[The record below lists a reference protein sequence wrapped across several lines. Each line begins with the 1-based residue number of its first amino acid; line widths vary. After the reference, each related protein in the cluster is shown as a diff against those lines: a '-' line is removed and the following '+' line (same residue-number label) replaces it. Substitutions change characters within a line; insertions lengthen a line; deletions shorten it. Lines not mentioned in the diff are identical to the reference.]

1 MMSFSALPLACVT
14 IFALLTSQACL
25 ASDTSHSES
34 SPNVTSAYPE
44 LSQGD
49 GPQMTIEKLRQAAI
63 SITVVNGE
71 NEPVS
76 QAQIHLEQLS
86 HGFPFGVALSTDM
99 FEEGGNK
106 GQQESYRNI
115 AQELFNAAVHENA
128 LKWYAT
134 EPEQGQVSYG
144 DADRILAWS
153 QEQGWTMRGHT
164 LFWEDEQFNQ
174 SWLKDLP
181 PQELR
186 AVVKQRALEVC
197 RRYRGQID
205 EFDVNNELLHGDFY
219 RSRLGPG
226 IIKEMF
232 EWCHQGNPDAV
243 LYVNDF
249 GIIEGDRLDDYV
261 ALIRD
266 LLDQGVPIG
275 GIGIQ
280 AHLEYPLDEER
291 MQRALDT
298 LAQFNLPIK
307 LTEISVSLDSETEQ
321 AETLRNIY
329 RIAFA
334 HPAVEEI
341 LLWGFWQGNHWRP
354 QAALYR
360 QDFSPKPAATAYR
373 GLIFEEWWTD
383 IQGQTNG
390 EGRWGDRGFLGQYR
404 IKITAN
410 GQELTEN
417 IELTQSGVDL
427 TFRLP

>member
-1 MMSFSALPLACVT
+1 MSFSALPITCVT
-14 IFALLTSQACL
+14 IFTLLTSQACL
-25 ASDTSHSES
+25 DSSSSTSDPA
-34 SPNVTSAYPE
+34 PNVTSSYPE
-44 LSQGD
+44 LAQGD
-49 GPQMTIEKLRQAAI
+49 GLRVAIEQLRKAPI
-63 SITVVNGE
+63 NITVVNGQ

-76 QAQIHLEQLS
+76 QAQVHLEQLS
-86 HGFPFGVALSTDM
+86 HDFPLGVALSTDM
-99 FEEGGNK
+99 FEDGGNK
-106 GQQESYRNI
+106 SQQESYRKI

-134 EPEQGQVSYG
+134 EPERGQVSYD

-153 QEQGWTMRGHT
+153 QGQGWTMRGHT

-186 AVVKQRALEVC
+186 VAVQKRAMEVC
-197 RRYRGQID
+197 RRYRGKID

-249 GIIEGDRLDDYV
+249 GIIEGDRLDDY
-261 ALIRD
+261 ATLIRD

-280 AHLEYPLDEER
+280 AHLEYPLNEER
-291 MQRALDT
+291 MQRALNT

-307 LTEISVSLDSETEQ
+307 LTEISVSLDSEAEQ

-360 QDFSPKPAATAYR
+360 QDFSPKPAAEAYR
-373 GLIFEEWWTD
+373 SLIFEEWWTE
-383 IQGQTNG
+383 IQGQTND
-390 EGRWGDRGFLGQYR
+390 EGHWSDRGFLGQYQIR
-404 IKITAN
+404 ITAN
-410 GQELTEN
+410 GQELREN
-417 IELTQSGVDL
+417 IELTRSGANL